1 VQPKNLHD
9 LADVITLDRPG
20 PLRSGLD
27 KQYLR
32 RRFGQER
39 VSYADP
45 RLETVLHR
53 TFGVMLYQEDIMGIC
68 RQLAGYD
75 EEQAD
80 KVRKIL
86 GKKKIAAAQEE
97 GRKFV
102 PACVERG
109 MTQEAAEV
117 IWKQMEEFSRY
128 SFNKAH
134 AYGYGVLS
142 YWCAWMSYHYPVE
155 FYVAAMSTV
164 DAKRIPDFVTGA
176 KNRGCSVLPPDIN
189 DSGKGF
195 SAKGSII
202 RFGLDAIKGVGIKAV
217 ENLVEHQPY
226 SSIEDLME
234 TKPGI
239 NIAKLVV
246 RAGAFDSL
254 HDNRRELEGLLDQYE
269 SGDTERCVHYNAHKV
284 GAPNDLPCEFDWDS
298 RPPRLGKSGR
308 VLKQVPVV
316 KKCTVRCPF
325 YQKRTSL
332 TPVKAEPYT
341 DKEIQEIETD
351 LFGIYLSSSPF
362 DVIPADIRE
371 QLLTAIQID
380 DTVVGS
386 LVTTAGIVKTI
397 TTRKDRNQKTMAFV
411 ELFMG
416 DGTVRSACFHKNWE
430 TFRKYLTPGELVLAQ
445 LDKTSRG
452 YILQEVMPL

>member
-1 VQPKNLHD
+1 
-9 LADVITLDRPG
+9 
-20 PLRSGLD
+20 LRSGLD

-195 SAKGSII
+195 SALWSI
-202 RFGLDAIKGVGIKAV
+202 
-217 ENLVEHQPY
+217 
-226 SSIEDLME
+226 
-234 TKPGI
+234 
-239 NIAKLVV
+239 
-246 RAGAFDSL
+246 
-254 HDNRRELEGLLDQYE
+254 
-269 SGDTERCVHYNAHKV
+269 
-284 GAPNDLPCEFDWDS
+284 S
-298 RPPRLGKSGR
+298 RTPP
-308 VLKQVPVV
+308 
-316 KKCTVRCPF
+316 
-325 YQKRTSL
+325 
-332 TPVKAEPYT
+332 
-341 DKEIQEIETD
+341 
-351 LFGIYLSSSPF
+351 
-362 DVIPADIRE
+362 
-371 QLLTAIQID
+371 
-380 DTVVGS
+380 
-386 LVTTAGIVKTI
+386 
-397 TTRKDRNQKTMAFV
+397 
-411 ELFMG
+411 
-416 DGTVRSACFHKNWE
+416 
-430 TFRKYLTPGELVLAQ
+430 
-445 LDKTSRG
+445 SR
-452 YILQEVMPL
+452 I